1 MNKFI
6 MMAPKVIAV
15 TFDQA
20 NDMKNK
26 YLSAPKETKS
36 APVEHEV
43 LNTSSP
49 DLSFG
54 SASVD
59 SSPIMQES
67 VVLQQPQQ
75 SFGQPAPVTENI
87 FSTPTPEPV
96 KEESPIVSAA
106 NDIAKTL
113 TKSFNDLG
121 EITLTEAELEELES
135 GLTEILDIAKVS
147 IKSVF
152 DKYRSKNHEMTAQ
165 SNSINPAP
173 QVNSNDNIF
182 ANESTNI
189 FDSPASE
196 RRIS

>member
-54 SASVD
+54 
-59 SSPIMQES
+59 
-67 VVLQQPQQ
+67 
-75 SFGQPAPVTENI
+75 QPAPVTENI

-96 KEESPIVSAA
+96 KEEKPVKKTKTRKASRTRKKAVEAA
-106 NDIAKTL
+106 TQ
-113 TKSFNDLG
+113 
-121 EITLTEAELEELES
+121 E
-135 GLTEILDIAKVS
+135 
-147 IKSVF
+147 
-152 DKYRSKNHEMTAQ
+152 
-165 SNSINPAP
+165 
-173 QVNSNDNIF
+173 
-182 ANESTNI
+182 
-189 FDSPASE
+189 
-196 RRIS
+196 

>member
-20 NDMKNK
+20 NDMKTK

-36 APVEHEV
+36 APVEQEV

-54 SASVD
+54 GASVS
-59 SSPIMQES
+59 SSPIIQET
-67 VVLQQPQQ
+67 VVPQQPQQ
-75 SFGQPAPVTENI
+75 SFEQPAPVTENI
-87 FSTPTPEPV
+87 FSTPTTEPV

-106 NDIAKTL
+106 NDIAKTV

-189 FDSPASE
+189 FDSPAPE

>member
-6 MMAPKVIAV
+6 MMSPKVIAV

-36 APVEHEV
+36 APAKTEA

-49 DLSFG
+49 NLSFG

-59 SSPIMQES
+59 SSPNMQES
-67 VVLQQPQQ
+67 VVHQQSQQ
-75 SFGQPAPVTENI
+75 SFGQQAPVTENI

-96 KEESPIVSAA
+96 KEESPVVSAA
-106 NDIAKTL
+106 NDIAKTV

-173 QVNSNDNIF
+173 QVNSNDNLF
-182 ANESTNI
+182 ANESANI
-189 FDSPASE
+189 FDSPAPE

>member
-36 APVEHEV
+36 APAKTEA

-49 DLSFG
+49 NLSFG

-59 SSPIMQES
+59 SSPNMQES
-67 VVLQQPQQ
+67 VVHQQPQQ
-75 SFGQPAPVTENI
+75 SFGQQVPATENI

-96 KEESPIVSAA
+96 KEESPVVSAA
-106 NDIAKTL
+106 NDIAKTV

-152 DKYRSKNHEMTAQ
+152 DKYRSKNHEMIAQ

-182 ANESTNI
+182 ANESANI
-189 FDSPASE
+189 FDNPTPE

>member
-6 MMAPKVIAV
+6 MMSPKVIAV

-36 APVEHEV
+36 APVEPEA
-43 LNTSSP
+43 LNTSSTE
-49 DLSFG
+49 LNFG
-54 SASVD
+54 SASVNP
-59 SSPIMQES
+59 SPVMHETIKP
-67 VVLQQPQQ
+67 QQPQQ
-75 SFGQPAPVTENI
+75 SFEQPAPVTENI
-87 FSTPTPEPV
+87 FSAPAVEPV
-96 KEESPIVSAA
+96 KEESSIVSAA
-106 NDIAKTL
+106 NDIAKTV

-152 DKYRSKNHEMTAQ
+152 DKYRGKNHEMTNAAPNV
-165 SNSINPAP
+165 SPAP
-173 QVNSNDNIF
+173 QVNPSDNIF
-182 ANESTNI
+182 ANESANI
-189 FDSPASE
+189 FDSPAPE